1 MSNPINYFDL
11 FEIPTQFLVDT
22 RPLKKKYLLLSR
34 KYHPDF
40 FTQAD
45 LDTQQEAIEMTSHV
59 NKAWQI
65 FQDPLLTLQYSLQQ
79 LGVIKE
85 GDNPT
90 LSADFLQ
97 EMMEINELLL
107 TDDPEE
113 KKKCAIQLDT
123 IESNLLNKVKGS
135 LENENAASVNPSEV
149 ERIKD
154 YYYKKKYIDRLR
166 KRLEQ
171 MGH

>member
-1 MSNPINYFDL
+1 MSSPINYFDL
-11 FEIPTQFLVDT
+11 FEIPTQFSVDT
-22 RPLKKKYLLLSR
+22 PQLKKKFLLLSR

-40 FTQAD
+40 FTQEDAD
-45 LDTQQEAIEMTSHV
+45 AQQEAIEMTSHV

-65 FQDPLLTLQYSLQQ
+65 FQDPLLTLQYALQL
-79 LGVIKE
+79 LGAIKE

-90 LSADFLQ
+90 LAADFLQ

-107 TDDPEE
+107 SNDPEE
-113 KKKCAIQLDT
+113 IKQCSTQLDA
-123 IESNLLNKVKGS
+123 IEASLLIEVKNS
-135 LENENAASVNPSEV
+135 IENGNAASVKPGEL

>member
-1 MSNPINYFDL
+1 MSNPVNYFDL

-113 KKKCAIQLDT
+113 KKKCAIQLDA

-135 LENENAASVNPSEV
+135 LENENAASVNPCEV

>member
-1 MSNPINYFDL
+1 MSSPINYFDL
-11 FEIPTQFLVDT
+11 FEIPTQFSVNTPL
-22 RPLKKKYLLLSR
+22 LKKKFLLLSR

-40 FTQAD
+40 FTQDDAD
-45 LDTQQEAIEMTSHV
+45 AQQVAMEMTSHV

-65 FQDPLLTLQYSLQQ
+65 FQDPLLTLQYALQQ
-79 LGVIKE
+79 LGAINE

-90 LSADFLQ
+90 LAADFLQ

-107 TDDPEE
+107 SNDPEE
-113 KKKCAIQLDT
+113 IKQCSTQLDAIDASLL
-123 IESNLLNKVKGS
+123 IEVKNC
-135 LENENAASVNPSEV
+135 LENGNAASLKPGEL

>member
-1 MSNPINYFDL
+1 MSSHINYFDL
-11 FEIPTQFLVDT
+11 FEIPTQFSVDT
-22 RPLKKKYLLLSR
+22 PQLKKKFLLLSR

-40 FTQAD
+40 FTQEDAD
-45 LDTQQEAIEMTSHV
+45 AQQEAIEMTSHV

-65 FQDPLLTLQYSLQQ
+65 FQDPLLTLQYALQH
-79 LGVIKE
+79 LGAIKE

-90 LSADFLQ
+90 LAADFLQ

-107 TDDPEE
+107 SNDPEE
-113 KKKCAIQLDT
+113 IKQCSTQLNAIEASLL
-123 IESNLLNKVKGS
+123 IEVKNR
-135 LENENAASVNPSEV
+135 LENGNTASVKPGEL